1 MFFARSKTSCISSYR
16 ESSYDKVCDVL
27 SFESYCRQRP
37 SNSNQMKRTIIR
49 WRIWPFKFLNLEQFH
64 RLL

>member
-27 SFESYCRQRP
+27 SFESALDRVLLYYFCLLNFCIQSTKMRKT
-37 SNSNQMKRTIIR
+37 NSL
-49 WRIWPFKFLNLEQFH
+49 PVH
-64 RLL
+64 CD